1 MRILWVK
8 PGKILP
14 LDTGGKLR
22 SYNILRHLSG
32 THELTYLSYYDGSRD
47 EDYERKILMDL
58 PGTVPICTA
67 TTGSTRLTRFFDY
80 LRRITWSAPYAVS
93 RFTALEVQKVLR
105 DWIASRRF
113 DVAVCDFLSSTLNF
127 PETLATPTVL
137 FQHNV
142 ETLLWKRR
150 AEFEAKWANRIVA
163 KFEYAKMRRF
173 EHLQLR
179 RFHHVIA
186 VSETDR
192 DIMSR
197 MIDRSRIS
205 VVPTGVDLSQY
216 RYDAEVRPLEPLVVF
231 VGSMYWRKCRTHD
244 SELLGATLIRAS
256 RSSLATP

>member
-1 MRILWVK
+1 
-8 PGKILP
+8 
-14 LDTGGKLR
+14 
-22 SYNILRHLSG
+22 
-32 THELTYLSYYDGSRD
+32 
-47 EDYERKILMDL
+47 
-58 PGTVPICTA
+58 
-67 TTGSTRLTRFFDY
+67 
-80 LRRITWSAPYAVS
+80 
-93 RFTALEVQKVLR
+93 VQQVLR
-105 DWIASRRF
+105 DWIPQRRF
-113 DVAVCDFLSSTLNF
+113 DVAVCDFLSSALNF

-150 AEFEAKWANRIVA
+150 AEFEAKWANRIVS

-205 VVPTGVDLSQY
+205 VVPTGVDLSKY
-216 RYDAEVRPLEPLVVF
+216 PYDAE
-231 VGSMYWRKCRTHD
+231 G
-244 SELLGATLIRAS
+244 
-256 RSSLATP
+256 